1 MRTDLTQQLIE
12 LIPRM
17 RRFACGLSGE
27 RDRDDELVQAACERL
42 LKHQHRLQ
50 PDTRLDSWLYRV
62 IRNLHLDSLRSASVQ
77 DRGVEQMRQVAD
89 VSARNADSL
98 EGEMALHE
106 IQRGMAA
113 LSEEHRTVLML
124 VCVEGLSYRETADIL
139 QVPMGTV
146 TSRLVRARKALI
158 EQLGEDSVKLELE
171 ALG

>member
-1 MRTDLTQQLIE
+1 M
-12 LIPRM
+12 
-17 RRFACGLSGE
+17 
-27 RDRDDELVQAACERL
+27 
-42 LKHQHRLQ
+42 
-50 PDTRLDSWLYRV
+50 
-62 IRNLHLDSLRSASVQ
+62 
-77 DRGVEQMRQVAD
+77 EQMRQVAD